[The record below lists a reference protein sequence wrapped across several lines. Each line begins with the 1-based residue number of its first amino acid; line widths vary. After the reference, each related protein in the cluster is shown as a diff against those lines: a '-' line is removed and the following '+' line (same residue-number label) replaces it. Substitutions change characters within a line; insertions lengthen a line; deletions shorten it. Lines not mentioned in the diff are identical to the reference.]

1 MNERM
6 PHVMPESS
14 SPRRR
19 ERRWLYA
26 VAWLPCLTIYL
37 AAFFVNGVP
46 LGMAARG
53 ALANLLP
60 EAAVGAAVL
69 RLPRR
74 LPWPE
79 GRRLRFF
86 AAHLGLLAAFVLA
99 SAAGWVALV
108 GLDELLFKG
117 AFRVHIEVRILPWR
131 LLNDVLIYCTLAGL
145 SYAWHNAAAGREQA
159 ARATQAEALRARAEL
174 QAMRSQL
181 NPHFIL
187 NTIHALVGLVRRE
200 PAIAEEALER
210 LGDLLRYGL
219 RVQREGLD
227 EVALREEWS
236 FVESYL
242 DLERLRLGERL
253 GLSFDAAAAALDC
266 SVPTFALQA
275 LVENAIR
282 HAIAPRAG
290 GGRLAITARLVDER
304 LRIEVEDDGPGAA
317 AAQPRQGSQG
327 LGLRLLRERLSA
339 LYDGRASLGL
349 SGGAGGGVRA
359 VLELP
364 ARRLGEDDA

>member
-1 MNERM
+1 MNEGG
-6 PHVMPESS
+6 PPTLMPES
-14 SPRRR
+14 PARGR
-19 ERRWLYA
+19 ERRWVYA
-26 VAWLPCLTIYL
+26 AAWLPCLAIYL
-37 AAFFVNGVP
+37 AAFIVNGVP
-46 LGMAARG
+46 LGMAVRN

-60 EAAVGAAVL
+60 EAVVGAAVL

-79 GRRLRFF
+79 GRRARFF
-86 AAHLGLLAAFVLA
+86 AAHAGLLVAFVLV

-108 GLDELLFKG
+108 GFDELLFKG
-117 AFRVHIEVRILPWR
+117 AFRVRIEVRILPWR
-131 LLNDVLIYCTLAGL
+131 LLTDVLIYCTLAAL

-200 PAIAEEALER
+200 PAVAEEALER
-210 LGDLLRYGL
+210 LGDLLRYGQ
-219 RVQREGLD
+219 RIQREGLD

-253 GLSFDAAAAALDC
+253 DLSFEAATAVLDC
-266 SVPTFALQA
+266 SVPSFALQT

-290 GGRLAITARLVDER
+290 GGRLAIAARQVDDR
-304 LRIEVEDDGPGAA
+304 LRIEVEDDGPGTAA
-317 AAQPRQGSQG
+317 KPRPESQG
-327 LGLRLLRERLSA
+327 LGLRLLRERLAA
-339 LYDGRASLGL
+339 LYDGQANLRLDSR
-349 SGGAGGGVRA
+349 AGGGVRA

-364 ARRLGEDDA
+364 VRRLGEDGA